1 MVHLLYLWTVLRM
14 GLDKL
19 HNQARSKV
27 LLLSGGGAFGA
38 LQVGMLRPFIE
49 SGFKPDIIVGVSAG
63 ALNGSFISNNWELDG
78 LDSLAEIWSSV
89 AKRDIFPSRKTAQL
103 LHIVAG
109 HNRLHQHDGLRGL
122 IERVSPVADL
132 SHSVIP
138 VKVGATNLVS
148 GDVRWFSQGAPSEVL
163 LASCSLPGL
172 FPPVEIDGVF
182 YIDGGV
188 VSNVPWGFV
197 NSLAPSEVVCLDAGA
212 TLDDKTPDTALGV
225 LLRSFAH
232 TRAALQSIERS
243 LISSE
248 VPVWHVKSPVR
259 YGDQG
264 DFSHASTFIKEGESL
279 SRSLLESQPYP
290 SVLSLRDEAEC
301 IAPRRL
307 ADRVFKRKSKGKR
320 NAYGS

>member
-1 MVHLLYLWTVLRM
+1 M
-14 GLDKL
+14 GF
-19 HNQARSKV
+19 NQFSNQEGKKV
-27 LLLSGGGAFGA
+27 LVLSGGGAFGA

-49 SGFKPDIIVGVSAG
+49 SGFKPDVIVGVSAG
-63 ALNGSFISNNWELDG
+63 ALNGSFISNNWEIDG
-78 LDSLAEIWSSV
+78 LDNLAEIWSSV
-89 AKRDIFPSRKTAQL
+89 GKRDIFPSRKTAQL

-122 IERVSPVADL
+122 IERVAPVSDL

-138 VKVGATNLVS
+138 VKVGATDLVS
-148 GDVRWFSQGAPSEVL
+148 GDVRWFSQGALSEIL

-172 FPPVEIDGVF
+172 FPPVEIDGVL

-197 NSLAPSEVVCLDAGA
+197 NSLCPSEVVCLDASA
-212 TLDDKTPDTALGV
+212 ALDDKTPDTALGV

-243 LISSE
+243 LIPSE
-248 VPVWHVKSPVR
+248 VPVWHVKSPMR
-259 YGDQG
+259 YSDQG
-264 DFSHASTFIKEGESL
+264 DFSHSSTFVKDGESL
-279 SRSLLESQPYP
+279 SRALLEAHPYQ

-307 ADRVFKRKSKGKR
+307 ADRVFRRKHKGKR
-320 NAYGS
+320 NVYGS